1 MMRSFLLGLILLP
14 AGNLTVLAA
23 APAAFDQANRDFH
36 DGRFSAALV
45 SYEKLLADEG
55 PRAAIYYNLGNCH
68 QRLGQY
74 GSAILAYERARL
86 LTPRDPD
93 LLANLALARKAAAAF
108 EESGEH
114 RYMDAAANY
123 LSRNEWSWLIA
134 GGALFL
140 GGLAAGCGFFGLP
153 RRGLRQAA
161 LTVGSL
167 AVLGMIAGTAALY
180 HRRDE
185 ADHGIVLSDKA
196 EVRLSPFE
204 QAESLGTPGVGRTV
218 HIRDHNGGFSY
229 IEVPGTHL
237 HGWLPDK
244 DVAAIIAE
252 K

>member
-1 MMRSFLLGLILLP
+1 MNMKFLPGLICLLLG
-14 AGNLTVLAA
+14 NLSAFAADLAA
-23 APAAFDQANRDFH
+23 FEQANHEFH
-36 DGRFSAALV
+36 ADQFATAAAT
-45 SYEKLLADEG
+45 YEKILATGG
-55 PRAAIYYNLGNCH
+55 PHATVYYNLGNCY

-74 GSAILAYERARL
+74 GHAILAYERARL

-108 EESGEH
+108 GDSGEH

-140 GGLAAGCGFFGLP
+140 GGLAAACGIGGLP
-153 RRGLRQAA
+153 RRSLRQTAIAAAA
-161 LTVGSL
+161 LALV
-167 AVLGMIAGTAALY
+167 GMIAGTAALY

-185 ADHGIVLSDKA
+185 ASHGVVLSDKA

-204 QAESLGTPGVGRTV
+204 KADSLGSPGVGRTV

-229 IEVPGTHL
+229 IEVPGTDL
-237 HGWLPDK
+237 HGWLADK
-244 DVAAIIAE
+244 DVSPILSR
-252 K
+252 